1 MKALFWIVIIPLLFV
16 SAFFAI
22 ANREAVE
29 IDLWPV
35 YGKVSVPLF
44 LALIGAL
51 YAGFILGAL
60 IAWWAGR
67 QARQRARQATRRAD
81 ALQRERDA
89 LQAQLD
95 ASRPKPQAL
104 DVQARPG
111 TSSPPL
117 PAPAVWPSP

>member
-1 MKALFWIVIIPLLFV
+1 MKILFWIVVIPLLFV

-22 ANREAVE
+22 ANRDAVE
-29 IDLWPV
+29 IDLWPLS
-35 YGKVSVPLF
+35 GKVSVPLF

-60 IAWWAGR
+60 IAWWGGR
-67 QARQRARQATRRAD
+67 PARQRAREATRRAN

-95 ASRPKPQAL
+95 AARPKPPAIETQ
-104 DVQARPG
+104 PG
-111 TSSPPL
+111 AS
-117 PAPAVWPSP
+117 PAPVPAAWPTP